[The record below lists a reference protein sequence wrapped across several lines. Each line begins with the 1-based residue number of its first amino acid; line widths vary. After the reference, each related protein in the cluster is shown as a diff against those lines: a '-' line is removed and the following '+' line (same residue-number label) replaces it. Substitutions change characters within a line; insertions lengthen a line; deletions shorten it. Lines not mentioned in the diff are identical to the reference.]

1 MGNLNSHIL
10 SALTRG
16 CGVLSDIVKKHSFD
30 RLKSGS
36 EPLAFGPW
44 GSGRRSVTAP
54 SSNDMRSKLV
64 FRIALM
70 LDAGLSKPRRPYMF
84 CTSMYEFQEFG
95 VGIEDE
101 KDTSVPTPMK
111 SAAKRD
117 MSCESQNSANHA
129 TTRFRPAHV
138 CGSSVIWTIRWM
150 ASCL

>member
-101 KDTSVPTPMK
+101 IDEEID
-111 SAAKRD
+111 R
-117 MSCESQNSANHA
+117 
-129 TTRFRPAHV
+129 
-138 CGSSVIWTIRWM
+138 
-150 ASCL
+150 